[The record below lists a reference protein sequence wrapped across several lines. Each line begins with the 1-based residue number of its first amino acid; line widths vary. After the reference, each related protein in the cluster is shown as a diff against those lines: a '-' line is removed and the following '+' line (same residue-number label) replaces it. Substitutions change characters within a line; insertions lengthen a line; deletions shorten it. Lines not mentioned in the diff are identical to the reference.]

1 MIWQRQHKD
10 VLVLAGANLM
20 VPELLVLV
28 RARVLPALPKGCDV
42 GRWVLVVEEALQSGQ
57 RSSYWPSCWLTP

>member
-10 VLVLAGANLM
+10 VLILAGADLV

-28 RARVLPALPKGCDV
+28 RARVLPTLPEGGYV
-42 GRWVLVVEEALQSGQ
+42 GRWVLVVKEALQSGQ
-57 RSSYWPSCWLTP
+57 RS